1 MKNMLLSE
9 KQLSQVDSQI
19 KRLIKTD
26 SFYGKKYREMGIT
39 GCKNQDDFDRIPFSC
54 KDDLRFAYPLGIQA
68 VDDSEVV
75 RIHSSS
81 GRYRMRRWY
90 ESILRPE
97 RQVSRSSFLI
107 QQRMWM
113 TGRLCLHAA
122 MKQQALLRQTEFIS
136 LQATVCGLQVSVFKQ
151 DVKS

>member
-1 MKNMLLSE
+1 MLLSE

-81 GRYRMRRWY
+81 GT
-90 ESILRPE
+90 
-97 RQVSRSSFLI
+97 
-107 QQRMWM
+107 
-113 TGRLCLHAA
+113 TGRP
-122 MKQQALLRQTEFIS
+122 
-136 LQATVCGLQVSVFKQ
+136 
-151 DVKS
+151 VKIGRAHV

>member
-1 MKNMLLSE
+1 MLLSE

-81 GRYRMRRWY
+81 GT
-90 ESILRPE
+90 
-97 RQVSRSSFLI
+97 
-107 QQRMWM
+107 
-113 TGRLCLHAA
+113 TGRPVIIPYT
-122 MKQQALLRQTEFIS
+122 KKDVDDW
-136 LQATVCGLQVSVFKQ
+136 ATMFARCYETAGITKTDRIHITPGYGLWTAGTVFKQ